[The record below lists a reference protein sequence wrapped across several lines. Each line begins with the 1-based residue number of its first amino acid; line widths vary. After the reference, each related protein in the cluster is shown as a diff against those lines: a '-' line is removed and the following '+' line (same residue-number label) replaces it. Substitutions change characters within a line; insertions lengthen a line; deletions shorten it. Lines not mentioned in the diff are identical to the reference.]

1 MINTLNPKIAT
12 VKNVYRSPIQSA
24 SVTFSRNRS
33 GVQLYQGNVHLKHY
47 KAVKFSV
54 CGGPGTTGKVVNFT
68 LDGGSIVPITLV
80 AGAWTE
86 HTFQLSEIGSP
97 AKLTNFIF
105 QDNGYGTPRSPYTMH
120 IDNVTFLG

>member
-1 MINTLNPKIAT
+1 MTNTLNPRIAT
-12 VKNVYRSPIQSA
+12 MKNVYRSPIQSA

-33 GVQLYQGNVHLKHY
+33 GVELYHGNVQLKHY

-68 LDGGSIVPITLV
+68 LSGGSTVPITLV

-86 HTFQLSEIGSP
+86 HTIQLSEIGSP
-97 AKLTNFIF
+97 AKLNNFIF
-105 QDNGYGTPRSPYTMH
+105 QDNGHGSPRSPYTMQ